1 MKKGNSSNALSELT
15 KKQQQAIIVCALCA
29 LALIATIAIVAVQ
42 VSNAGKPDA
51 DTDVDVPDTG
61 YTGENYIVDPLSNKA
76 VLTETADAGDEYL
89 EETLF
94 IGDSNTVRFYN
105 NGLLDLQQF
114 VAVEGLTLEKSLTEK
129 FVTFEDDETLY
140 TIAEAVAMMK
150 PRRVVITLGTNNADG
165 SMTETQ
171 FIDAYKNLLSAI
183 NTSYPYTDIIINSLP
198 PVTATQDKYPDIEQE
213 FIDELNMALADLAED
228 SGYKFLNSALALKDE
243 TGYGDTAF
251 YVTNDIHLKSA
262 GLTAILDYVKTHAY
276 ESEDRRPDTDDIAV
290 RVQDHVSDSSV
301 ASPVPVT
308 KFRATYNVDTSGGGT
323 LKSGDETGKL
333 NLYFTDLEKDDSVSV
348 TAVPNVDS
356 TGNPQYVF
364 VGWSDGETNP
374 TRTDTSFTQ
383 NVDTTA
389 IFSAMKLEIN
399 PVSTE
404 AVDGQNYE
412 LQAVKTGDKGDV
424 VTVKWYVNDEHVATG
439 EKYIFTIDATKDY
452 KIHATIE
459 YNGTTVMSNGLN
471 LTKSDT
477 FAIVMTDGISSIDG
491 TNVTKAKTGETVTIT
506 AAQAPDG
513 KVFEKWEIVKG
524 TVNLASTTSAQTT
537 FTMPEGSV
545 EIKAVYVDSVVEK
558 VTITNVVGKT
568 KDATT
573 TELTGLGL
581 IVKVVEEYS
590 DAITAGYV
598 ISSNP
603 AAGTSVEKGSTVTIT
618 VSKGKAPP
626 TSADIPNYSGQVG
639 TSAKAALEAL
649 GFTSVTIV
657 NETEYNASAAAGI
670 VTSQNV
676 TGNQPFTTAITL
688 TVSIGPA
695 PEPTPDASTETPPAT

>member
-1 MKKGNSSNALSELT
+1 MKNGKSNNNTLNALT

-29 LALIATIAIVAVQ
+29 LALIVTIAIVAVQ
-42 VSNAGKPDA
+42 VSKVGDGADD
-51 DTDVDVPDTG
+51 DTDLPDTG
-61 YTGENYIVDPLSNKA
+61 YTGENYIVDPLTNTA
-76 VLTETADAGDEYL
+76 VLTETEDAGDEYL
-89 EETLF
+89 EDTLF

-165 SMTETQ
+165 SMTQTQ
-171 FIDAYKNLLSAI
+171 FIDAYKKLLSAI
-183 NTSYPYTDIIINSLP
+183 NTSYQYTDIIINSLP

-213 FIDELNMALADLAED
+213 FIDELNMALAELAED

-243 TGYGDTAF
+243 TGYGDPAF

-262 GLTAILDYVKTHAY
+262 GLTQILDYVATHAY
-276 ESEDRRPDTDDIAV
+276 ESEDRRPDTDDIAL
-290 RVQDHVSDSSV
+290 RVQDHVSGSSF

-333 NLYFTDLEKDDSVSV
+333 NLSFTDLTKDSSVTV

-364 VGWSDGETNP
+364 VNWSDGETNP

-389 IFSAMKLEIN
+389 IFSAMKLEIK
-399 PVSTE
+399 PVSTSAIAGE
-404 AVDGQNYE
+404 NYE
-412 LQAVKTGDKGDV
+412 LQAIKTGDKGDV

-439 EKYIFTIDATKDY
+439 EKYIFTIEENKDY

-459 YNGTTVMSNGLN
+459 YNGTTVTSNGLN
-471 LTKSDT
+471 LAKSDT
-477 FAIVMTDGISSIDG
+477 YAITLTDGISSVSG
-491 TNVTKAKTGETVTIT
+491 TNVTSAKAGETITIT
-506 AAQAPDG
+506 ASNAPDG
-513 KVFEKWEIVKG
+513 KIFEKWEIVKG
-524 TVNLASTTSAQTT
+524 TVNLASATSAQTT
-537 FTMPEGSV
+537 FTMPSSSV
-545 EIKAVYVDSVVEK
+545 EIKAVYVDKAVEK
-558 VTITNVVGKT
+558 VTITNVVGQT
-568 KDATT
+568 SASANTV
-573 TELTGLGL
+573 LTGLGL
-581 IVKVVEEYS
+581 TVTVVEEYN
-590 DAITAGYV
+590 DTITAGVV

-626 TSADIPNYSGQVG
+626 TSANVASYTGQVG
-639 TSAKAALEAL
+639 TDAKAALEAL

-657 NETEYNASAAAGI
+657 EEADYNASAAAGV

-676 TGNQPFTTAITL
+676 TGDQAFTTAITL
-688 TVSIGPA
+688 TVSKGPA
-695 PEPTPDASTETPPAT
+695 PETPPTTE